1 MAIFKPSNNKT
12 QHDRIISKNI
22 GHKQMQPVVE
32 LELVHS
38 FSKYFYC
45 CLEHAFMYQL
55 IGTDLNT
62 LFTESEYVFVFEV
75 SK

>member
-1 MAIFKPSNNKT
+1 
-12 QHDRIISKNI
+12 
-22 GHKQMQPVVE
+22 MQPVVE